1 MKSIGP
7 TVFSAVI
14 GVQSEEVASL
24 VETRVA
30 LLRLPHV
37 NLHALGR
44 LDDRVLAHFDGLA
57 TAGVRGQ
64 ERLDAS
70 VDSPSR
76 GAAFT
81 LAVHTIEGSRLEAL
95 ERLWA
100 IAADTPPT
108 VDGLLDAFGWVKR
121 RQLQGVVR
129 DLLRHADPVR
139 RAAGL
144 TACAMHRTD
153 PGLGSGA
160 WLADPA
166 PAVRSRA
173 LRAVGELGLADL
185 TPRCLAAMG
194 DDDAEC
200 RFWAAWSAVLLGN
213 RGVALDALRHLA
225 VEPDAPHRERSFR
238 LAMQAMDA
246 TSAHATLKELVSDP
260 AQLGGL
266 MQGSGIAGD
275 PSYVSW
281 LIGHMS
287 KPETARLAGEAFTLV
302 TGADLDAL
310 QLWRPQP
317 DDVESGPNDD
327 PDDTNVDLDADEGLM
342 WPDPQKVEQWWA
354 ANAGR
359 FQKGQRYF
367 MGAPVTWEHC
377 LDVLTHGYQRQRIL
391 AAHYLCLLSPGTPLF
406 NTSAPAWRQQRLL
419 ATMT

>member
-1 MKSIGP
+1 MRQG
-7 TVFSAVI
+7 VI
-14 GVQSEEVASL
+14 EGVVGIYAQETASL
-24 VETRVA
+24 VETRA
-30 LLRLPHV
+30 AQLRLPHV
-37 NLHALGR
+37 DLASLAR
-44 LDDRVLAHFDGLA
+44 LDARLLAHFDGLA
-57 TAGVRGQ
+57 TAGEHAQ
-64 ERLDAS
+64 RLLD
-70 VDSPSR
+70 VELEGPTF

-81 LAVHTIEGSRLEAL
+81 TAVYAIEAGQLDSLD
-95 ERLWA
+95 RLWQLT
-100 IAADTPPT
+100 ADSPS
-108 VDGLLDAFGWVKR
+108 VADGLTTAFGWVKR
-121 RQLQGVVR
+121 RHLQGIVR
-129 DLLRHADPVR
+129 DLMRHADPVR

-160 WLADPA
+160 WLDDPA

-194 DDDAEC
+194 DDDGEC

-246 TSAHATLKELVSDP
+246 TSAHATLKELASDP
-260 AQLGGL
+260 AQLRGL